1 MRILKKLAFIASLII
16 YCRLK
21 GRSIAM
27 EKKIKNIR
35 IIINPAAGIGESILP
50 VINASMKEAGIKW
63 EASITHQAGDA
74 IQFAKAAVK
83 EGVDALAVYGGD
95 GTVMEAI
102 SGLIG
107 SEIPLVI
114 LPGGSANVMAT
125 ELGIPNDLKEA
136 CTLLSDGPIETKTID
151 VGQFDKRYFIAR
163 ISIGFEADVVKGA
176 ERESKNKIGI
186 FAYFLSAVAALKK
199 TKKAV
204 YHLEIDGQ
212 EHEVQGLACII
223 TNTGN
228 LGFSKI
234 SFDKHIDVS
243 DGLLDVIVV
252 RKANLSM
259 FKLMV
264 VTFIKRERPDNLEL
278 VEHWQGKDISV
289 SSSPKQAAQCDGEV
303 LEKIPLHI
311 KVIPG
316 AIKVL
321 VPKKMG
327 KVIR

>member
-1 MRILKKLAFIASLII
+1 
-16 YCRLK
+16 
-21 GRSIAM
+21 M
-27 EKKIKNIR
+27 EKKIRSIH

-50 VINASMKEAGIKW
+50 IINASMKEADIKW
-63 EASITHQAGDA
+63 EASITHQVGDA
-74 IQFAKAAVK
+74 VQYAKAAVK
-83 EGVDALAVYGGD
+83 DRVDALAVYGGD
-95 GTVMEAI
+95 GTLREAI

-125 ELGIPNDLKEA
+125 ELGLPTDLKEA
-136 CTLLSDGPIETKTID
+136 CKLLSHGSLKTKTID
-151 VGQFDKRYFIAR
+151 VGQFDKHYFIIG
-163 ISIGFEADVVKGA
+163 ISLGFEADVVKGA
-176 ERESKNKIGI
+176 DRETKNKIGI
-186 FAYFLSAVAALKK
+186 FAYLFSAIAALKK

-204 YHLEIDGQ
+204 YHLKIDGQ
-212 EHEVQGLACII
+212 EHEVQGFMCLI

-228 LGFSKI
+228 LGFSNI

-243 DGLLDVIVV
+243 DGLLDVVVV
-252 RKANLSM
+252 RKANLSL

-264 VTFIKRERPDNLEL
+264 ITLIKRERPDNLEL

-289 SSSPKQAAQCDGEV
+289 SSSSKQSVQCDGEV

-311 KVIPG
+311 KIIPG

-321 VPKKMG
+321 APKRMDKA
-327 KVIR
+327 IE

>member
-1 MRILKKLAFIASLII
+1 
-16 YCRLK
+16 
-21 GRSIAM
+21 M

-50 VINASMKEAGIKW
+50 IIDASMKEAGIKW
-63 EASITHQAGDA
+63 EASITHQEGDA

-83 EGVDALAVYGGD
+83 EGIDALAVYGGD
-95 GTVMEAI
+95 GTLTEAI

-107 SEIPLVI
+107 SKIPLVI

-125 ELGIPNDLKEA
+125 ELGIPTDLKEA
-136 CTLLSDGPIETKTID
+136 CMLLSQNPIETKTID
-151 VGQFDKRYFIAR
+151 IGQFNKRYFIVR
-163 ISIGFEADVVKGA
+163 ISLGFEADVVKGA
-176 ERESKNKIGI
+176 DRQSKNKMGI
-186 FAYFLSAVAALKK
+186 FAYFLSAAAALKK
-199 TKKAV
+199 TKRTV
-204 YHLEIDGQ
+204 YHLKIDGQ
-212 EHEVQGLACII
+212 KHEVQGLTCII

-228 LGFSKI
+228 LGFSNI

-252 RKANLSM
+252 RKVNLSL

-264 VTFIKRERPDNLEL
+264 VTLLKGERPDNLEL
-278 VEHWQGKDISV
+278 VEYWQGKDISV
-289 SSSPKQAAQCDGEV
+289 SSSSKQTVQCDGEV

-311 KVIPG
+311 KIIPG

-321 VPKKMG
+321 VPKKED
-327 KVIR
+327 KVIE

>member
-1 MRILKKLAFIASLII
+1 LAEKRIA
-16 YCRLK
+16 
-21 GRSIAM
+21 IAM

-50 VINASMKEAGIKW
+50 IINASMKEAGIKW

-83 EGVDALAVYGGD
+83 EGIDALAVYGGD
-95 GTVMEAI
+95 GTLREAI

-125 ELGIPNDLKEA
+125 ELGIPSDLKEA
-136 CTLLSDGPIETKTID
+136 CTLLSHGSLETKTID
-151 VGQFDKRYFIAR
+151 VGQFDKRYFIVG
-163 ISIGFEADVVKGA
+163 ISLGFEADVVKGA
-176 ERESKNKIGI
+176 DRETKNKIGI
-186 FAYFLSAVAALKK
+186 FAYLLSAVAALKK
-199 TKKAV
+199 TKRTV
-204 YHLEIDGQ
+204 YHLKIDGQ
-212 EHEVQGLACII
+212 EHEVQGLTCII

-228 LGFSKI
+228 LGFSNI

-243 DGLLDVIVV
+243 DGFLDVIVV
-252 RKANLSM
+252 RKVNLSM

-264 VTFIKRERPDNLEL
+264 VTLLKRERPDNLEL

-289 SSSPKQAAQCDGEV
+289 SSSPKQTVQCDGEV
-303 LEKIPLHI
+303 LKKIPLHI
-311 KVIPG
+311 KIIPG

-321 VPKKMG
+321 VPKKEN
-327 KVIR
+327 KAIE